1 METIHPNVAVTPEQI
16 AEFCQKW
23 KITRFELFGSV
34 LRDDFDAD
42 SDIDVLVTFAPGAG
56 NRLSEILDME
66 DELRCLFGR
75 RVDLIKRHLIEENP
89 NWIRRKSILGSARQI
104 YAAS

>member
-1 METIHPNVAVTPEQI
+1 METIHANVTVTPAQI

-42 SDIDVLVTFAPGAG
+42 SDSDVLVTFAPGAG
-56 NRLSEILDME
+56 THLRELLDME

-75 RVDLIKRHLIEENP
+75 PVDVIKRHLIEESR
-89 NWIRRKSILGSARQI
+89 NWIRRRSILSSARPV
-104 YAAS
+104 YAAP

>member
-1 METIHPNVAVTPEQI
+1 MDTIHPNVSVTHAQI

-34 LRDDFDAD
+34 LRDAFDAA

-56 NRLSEILDME
+56 THLSELLDIE

-75 RVDLIKRHLIEENP
+75 PVDVIKRHLIEDSP
-89 NWIRRKSILGSARQI
+89 NWIRRRSILSSARPI
-104 YAAS
+104 YAAP